1 MNFSSFTGRNSNEL
15 SSIINSYG
23 NFITQIENDQNK
35 TEEQEYVFTQK
46 QSIEKNFDITSLRLK
61 NTNTFP
67 FNLFII
73 EEIQNFLDASILKP
87 IDHRGLNISF
97 NEFIHHFKFIELT
110 ETVFWSFLLIKFPII
125 AGDEESHSVLLKE
138 FRKKISSIYVS
149 FISILP
155 QNQKEN
161 LLNLIIFSMGYIIL
175 LIFCKHFPIEKAGI
189 TNRFILD
196 IFHIILFEINGVFV
210 SDFYVQNL
218 IEKMFSAKFLS
229 FYKDYGSIKKIEI
242 ISRKPKYFLGNQINF
257 PETLHTNR
265 NLMSFSHELS
275 AVLYKNIDFSHKK
288 IGTQKLDPNKNT
300 PKNEKIIYPHSQMNN
315 TDAKSLNPNDNSS
328 MNSLKNTEANYIG
341 KMKFDCCQISPT
353 ISNVL
358 ENTKMSLPH
367 LKKKVINHPLD
378 KSMEVSIT
386 KSINNNN
393 NTSTQYNNNSSNKK
407 KIVKNSIL
415 GPYNYTSN
423 DLTDEYKSD
432 SKYLKDLYELKFVL
446 DQNKQNTFQLPSSQ
460 KLLENHHKLRTKTEN
475 EYLLDKGYS
484 AFSIE
489 GFRKIKEKEQKQK
502 QNETEQPRKKEIIE
516 ENNTS
521 SSPNKTEPIINAP
534 NTSLLSPKVGSKT
547 FMKRFSQLNP
557 KLSIVNLSE
566 KTPKAEEKAAE
577 IPRKLKA
584 LVIERNMEYEE
595 ALEIENKKQEI
606 DDLGNWMVNENTN
619 KWISYVDHRKKYKD
633 EHCKLIRGNVDANIN
648 NLVNNIIQKKEAATK
663 AIVRIK
669 YSKIRRKNLK

>member
-1 MNFSSFTGRNSNEL
+1 MNFSGLIGRNSNEL

-35 TEEQEYVFTQK
+35 TEELEYVFPQK
-46 QSIEKNFDITSLRLK
+46 KSTEKTFEITSLRLK
-61 NTNTFP
+61 NTHSFP

-73 EEIQNFLDASILKP
+73 EEIQSFLDSSILKP

-97 NEFIHHFKFIELT
+97 NEFIHHLKFIELT
-110 ETVFWSFLLIKFPII
+110 ETVFWSFLLIKYPIV
-125 AGDEESHSVLLKE
+125 AGDEENHSILLKE

-175 LIFCKHFPIEKAGI
+175 LIFCKHFPIERAGI

-218 IEKMFSAKFLS
+218 IEKIFSVRFLS

-242 ISRKPKYFLGNQINF
+242 VTRKPKYFLGHPINF
-257 PETLHTNR
+257 PENVQNDH

-275 AVLYKNIDFSHKK
+275 AVLYKNLDLSHKK
-288 IGTQKLDPNKNT
+288 LGTQKFDSSKNM
-300 PKNEKIIYPHSQMNN
+300 PKNEKNTYPHSRMNN
-315 TDAKSLNPNDNSS
+315 TDAKSFNQTDSNS
-328 MNSLKNTEANYIG
+328 MNNIKNPESNYIG

-367 LKKKVINHPLD
+367 LKKKIINHPLD

-386 KSINNNN
+386 KSKNSNN
-393 NTSTQYNNNSSNKK
+393 SSDLHNNNSSNKK
-407 KIVKNSIL
+407 KIIKNSIL
-415 GPYNYTSN
+415 GPYNYSSN
-423 DLTDEYKSD
+423 DLTDEYRTD

-460 KLLENHHKLRTKTEN
+460 KLLENHHKLMTKTEN

-484 AFSIE
+484 AFSIDAL
-489 GFRKIKEKEQKQK
+489 RKIKEKEQKQ
-502 QNETEQPRKKEIIE
+502 NETEQPKKELIE
-516 ENNTS
+516 ENTP
-521 SSPNKTEPIINAP
+521 SSPNKTEPMINPA
-534 NTSLLSPKVGSKT
+534 TVALSPKLGSKT
-547 FMKRFSQLNP
+547 YMKRFSQLNP

-566 KTPKAEEKAAE
+566 KTPKTEEKTAE

-584 LVIERNMEYEE
+584 LVIEKNMEYEE

-633 EHCKLIRGNVDANIN
+633 EHSKLIRGNVDANIN

-663 AIVRIK
+663 AIIRIK
-669 YSKIRRKNLK
+669 YPKIKRKNLK